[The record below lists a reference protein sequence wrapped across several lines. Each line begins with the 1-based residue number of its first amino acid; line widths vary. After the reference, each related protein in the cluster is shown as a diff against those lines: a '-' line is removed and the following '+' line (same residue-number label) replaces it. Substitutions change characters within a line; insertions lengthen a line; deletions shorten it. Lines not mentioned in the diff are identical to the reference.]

1 MSKIKVLRVPDEQM
15 NSVEVNESYPDG
27 TLIVRGPER
36 TSLIVLPDEKP
47 ALLAALLEGAGAVR
61 TDAAGVIAS
70 ARVSAFGSRFWIL
83 PIPEDTP

>member
-1 MSKIKVLRVPDEQM
+1 MSKIEVRRVPDKRISAYNAGLCCE
-15 NSVEVNESYPDG
+15 G
-27 TLIVRGPER
+27 TLVFVMNGAEVYTIDPEWH
-36 TSLIVLPDEKP
+36 P

-83 PIPEDTP
+83 PVPEDTP